1 MKKLE
6 NPKKKASWQYG
17 LGVAK
22 IFAGFWFGVT
32 STVILLVT
40 LTLWRNRNFLYVGA
54 QFFQLAVITACV
66 FLVYNG
72 FTSCRL
78 SGSYKKLADATEYK
92 SRENIE
98 ALAAMLKQ
106 SLPRFTRDL
115 QRLERRGFFPEARID
130 LSRGDWV
137 ARPDGLKDRELKDGD
152 TYYEE
157 EMRPSLKPLIALPAV
172 FLGYAVLRP
181 FASWGGVAFA
191 GLLGIAAVCVA
202 IVKTQNITVL
212 KKKTFKLP
220 PAPPP
225 EPINT
230 GDAAM
235 DEFLN
240 ASVTSLKELNELS
253 LAITNEKML
262 IPVGEIL
269 SVTRQ
274 IFAFVEKHPEK
285 LKQIRQFMNYYL
297 PTTIKLLGSYRDFS
311 REQVKGANITEAM
324 AKIENSMSGIV
335 ETFRHELDG
344 LYMDK
349 AVDIAVDIDVMLAM
363 MRQHGIDQKT
373 EKSEG

>member
-1 MKKLE
+1 MKKIE
-6 NPKKKASWQYG
+6 NPKKKASWMYG

-32 STVILLVT
+32 SSVLMF
-40 LTLWRNRNFLYVGA
+40 LTLWLWPWDSRGTGYVMLQA
-54 QFFQLAVITACV
+54 FQLAVVTLCV

-92 SRENIE
+92 GHESLET
-98 ALAAMLKQ
+98 LAAMLKQ
-106 SLPRFTRDL
+106 TLPRFVRDL

-130 LSRGDWV
+130 LLRGEWV
-137 ARPDGLKDRELKDGD
+137 ARPDGLPERELGDGD
-152 TYYEE
+152 SYYEE

-181 FASWGGVAFA
+181 FSGWGSVILA
-191 GLLGIAAVCVA
+191 GLLSIAAVCLA

-220 PAPPP
+220 PPPPP
-225 EPINT
+225 EPIKT

-240 ASVTSLKELNELS
+240 ASVAGLKELNELA
-253 LAITNEKML
+253 LAITAEKML

-269 SVTRQ
+269 NVTKQ
-274 IFAFVEKHPEK
+274 ICAFVEKHPEK

-297 PTTIKLLGSYRDFS
+297 PTTIKLLTSYRDFS
-311 REQVKGANITEAM
+311 RERVKGANITEAIT
-324 AKIENSMSGIV
+324 KIENSMSGIV
-335 ETFRHELDG
+335 DTFRHELDG

-363 MRQHGIDQKT
+363 MRQHGISE
-373 EKSEG
+373 EKI

>member
-1 MKKLE
+1 M
-6 NPKKKASWQYG
+6 A
-17 LGVAK
+17 
-22 IFAGFWFGVT
+22 
-32 STVILLVT
+32 
-40 LTLWRNRNFLYVGA
+40 A
-54 QFFQLAVITACV
+54 QLFQLVVITACV

-78 SGSYKKLADATEYK
+78 SGSYKKLADATEYNP
-92 SRENIE
+92 RANIE
-98 ALAAMLKQ
+98 TLAAMLKQ
-106 SLPRFTRDL
+106 KLPRFTRDL

-137 ARPDGLKDRELKDGD
+137 ARPDGLQDRELKDGD

-157 EMRPSLKPLIALPAV
+157 ELRPSLKPLIALPAV
-172 FLGYAVLRP
+172 FLSYAVLRP
-181 FASWGGVAFA
+181 FSGWGGVIFA
-191 GLLGIAAVCVA
+191 GLLGVAAVCIA

-212 KKKTFKLP
+212 KKKTYKLP

-240 ASVTSLKELNELS
+240 ASVASLKELQELS

-262 IPVGEIL
+262 VPVGEVL

-274 IFAFVEKHPEK
+274 IFAFVEKHPDK

-311 REQVKGANITEAM
+311 REQVKGVNIMEAM
-324 AKIENSMSGIV
+324 SKIENSMSGIV

-363 MRQHGIDQKT
+363 MRQHSMDIN
-373 EKSEG
+373 KSEG

>member
-1 MKKLE
+1 
-6 NPKKKASWQYG
+6 
-17 LGVAK
+17 
-22 IFAGFWFGVT
+22 
-32 STVILLVT
+32 
-40 LTLWRNRNFLYVGA
+40 
-54 QFFQLAVITACV
+54 
-66 FLVYNG
+66 
-72 FTSCRL
+72 
-78 SGSYKKLADATEYK
+78 
-92 SRENIE
+92 
-98 ALAAMLKQ
+98 
-106 SLPRFTRDL
+106 
-115 QRLERRGFFPEARID
+115 
-130 LSRGDWV
+130 V
-137 ARPDGLKDRELKDGD
+137 ARPDGLQDRELKDGD

-157 EMRPSLKPLIALPAV
+157 ELRPSLKPLIALPAV

-181 FASWGGVAFA
+181 FTGWGSVVFA
-191 GLLGIAAVCVA
+191 LLLGIGAVCVA

-212 KKKTFKLP
+212 QKKTFKLP

-230 GDAAM
+230 GNAAM

-240 ASVTSLKELNELS
+240 ASVAGLKELNELS

-262 IPVGEIL
+262 IPVGEVL
-269 SVTRQ
+269 GVTRQ

-297 PTTIKLLGSYRDFS
+297 PTTIKLLSSYRDFS

-335 ETFRHELDG
+335 DTFRHELDG

-373 EKSEG
+373 TKSEG